1 MQQLEGP
8 IGVFDSAYGGLTI
21 LRQLREQ
28 LPQYDF
34 IYLGDNA
41 RSPYGSRSMSVVYQF
56 TKEAVYRLFDL
67 GCPLVILA
75 CNTAS
80 AKALRQIQ
88 QQDLPTLEDG
98 SMRRRVLGI
107 IRPTVECIDTL
118 TSTKHV
124 GILATEGTVSS
135 ESYVTEIHKLYP
147 EVTVVQEACP
157 LWVPIVETGESDSP
171 GTDYFVRKHLERL
184 LAQDDKIDTII
195 LGCTHYPILMPKIQR
210 LLTPSIKVVAQGVL
224 VARSLSDYLIRHPEM
239 ATQLSRGG
247 SIRYYTT
254 EQPERFSRTASIFFD
269 TPISVEHLSL
279 SQY

>member
-8 IGVFDSAYGGLTI
+8 IGVFDSGYGGLTI

-210 LLTPSIKVVAQGVL
+210 LLAPSIRVVAQGEL

-279 SQY
+279 SQS

>member
-1 MQQLEGP
+1 MIRGP
-8 IGVFDSAYGGLTI
+8 IGVFDSGYGGLTI
-21 LRQLREQ
+21 LKELRKQ

-41 RSPYGSRSMSVVYQF
+41 RSPYGSRSMGVVYQF
-56 TKEAVYRLFDL
+56 TKEAVDSLFAL
-67 GCPLVILA
+67 GCPLVVLA

-88 QQDLPTLEDG
+88 QQDLPKLAG
-98 SMRRRVLGI
+98 GAMLRRVLGI
-107 IRPTVECIDTL
+107 IRPTVECIGTL
-118 TSTKHV
+118 TDSKHV

-135 ESYVTEIHKLYP
+135 ESYVTEIHKLYAD
-147 EVTVVQEACP
+147 VTVVQEACP
-157 LWVPIVETGESDSP
+157 LWVPIVETGESESP
-171 GTDYFVRKHLERL
+171 GADFFVQKHLEHL
-184 LAQDDKIDTII
+184 LAQDDRIDTII
-195 LGCTHYPILMPKIQR
+195 LGCTHYPILLPRILR
-210 LLTPSIKVVAQGVL
+210 LLTPSIRVVAQGGL
-224 VARSLSDYLIRHPEM
+224 VANSLVDYLARHPDME
-239 ATQLSRGG
+239 TLLTRGG

>member
-8 IGVFDSAYGGLTI
+8 IGVFDSGYGGLTI

-88 QQDLPTLEDG
+88 QQDLPPLEDG

-210 LLTPSIKVVAQGVL
+210 LLPPSIRVVAQGEL

-279 SQY
+279 SQS

>member
-8 IGVFDSAYGGLTI
+8 IGVFDSGYGGLTI

-98 SMRRRVLGI
+98 AMRRRVLGI

-210 LLTPSIKVVAQGVL
+210 LLPPSIRVVAQGEL

-279 SQY
+279 SQS

>member
-1 MQQLEGP
+1 MIRGP
-8 IGVFDSAYGGLTI
+8 IGVFDSGYGGLTI
-21 LRQLREQ
+21 LKELRKQ

-41 RSPYGSRSMSVVYQF
+41 RSPYGSRSMGVVYQF
-56 TKEAVYRLFDL
+56 TKEAVDSLFAL
-67 GCPLVILA
+67 GCPLVVLA

-88 QQDLPTLEDG
+88 QQDLPKLDG
-98 SMRRRVLGI
+98 GAMLRRVLGI
-107 IRPTVECIDTL
+107 IRPTVECIGTL
-118 TSTKHV
+118 TDSKHV

-135 ESYVTEIHKLYP
+135 ESYVTEIHKLYAD
-147 EVTVVQEACP
+147 VTVVQEACP
-157 LWVPIVETGESDSP
+157 LWVPIVETGESESP
-171 GTDYFVRKHLERL
+171 GADFFVQKHLEHL
-184 LAQDDKIDTII
+184 LAQDDRIDTII
-195 LGCTHYPILMPKIQR
+195 LGCTHYPILLPRILR
-210 LLTPSIKVVAQGVL
+210 LLTPSIRVVAQGGL
-224 VARSLSDYLIRHPEM
+224 VANSLVDYLARHPDME
-239 ATQLSRGG
+239 TLLTRGG

>member
-8 IGVFDSAYGGLTI
+8 IGVFDSGYGGLTI

-210 LLTPSIKVVAQGVL
+210 LLTPSIRVVAQGEL

-254 EQPERFSRTASIFFD
+254 EQPDRFSRTASIFFD

-279 SQY
+279 SQS

>member
-8 IGVFDSAYGGLTI
+8 IGVFDSGYGGLTI

-210 LLTPSIKVVAQGVL
+210 LLTPSIRVVAQGEL

-239 ATQLSRGG
+239 ATQLSRSG

-279 SQY
+279 SQS

>member
-1 MQQLEGP
+1 MIRGP
-8 IGVFDSAYGGLTI
+8 IGVFDSGYGGLTI
-21 LRQLREQ
+21 LKELRKQ

-41 RSPYGSRSMSVVYQF
+41 RSPYGSRSMGVVYQF
-56 TKEAVYRLFDL
+56 TKEAVDSLFAL
-67 GCPLVILA
+67 GCPLVVLA

-88 QQDLPTLEDG
+88 QQDLPKLDG
-98 SMRRRVLGI
+98 GAMLRRVLGI
-107 IRPTVECIDTL
+107 IRPTVECIGTL
-118 TSTKHV
+118 TDSKHV

-135 ESYVTEIHKLYP
+135 ESYVTEIHKLYAD
-147 EVTVVQEACP
+147 VTVVQEACP
-157 LWVPIVETGESDSP
+157 LWVPIVETGESESP
-171 GTDYFVRKHLERL
+171 GADFFVQKHLEHL
-184 LAQDDKIDTII
+184 LAQDDRIDTII
-195 LGCTHYPILMPKIQR
+195 LGCTHYPILLRRILR
-210 LLTPSIKVVAQGVL
+210 LLTPSIRVVAQGGL
-224 VARSLSDYLIRHPEM
+224 VANSLVDYLARHPDME
-239 ATQLSRGG
+239 TLLTRGG

>member
-8 IGVFDSAYGGLTI
+8 IGVFDSGYGGLTI

-98 SMRRRVLGI
+98 AMRRRVLGI

-210 LLTPSIKVVAQGVL
+210 LLPPSIRVVAQGEL

-239 ATQLSRGG
+239 ATQLSCGG

-279 SQY
+279 SQS

>member
-1 MQQLEGP
+1 M
-8 IGVFDSAYGGLTI
+8 
-21 LRQLREQ
+21 
-28 LPQYDF
+28 
-34 IYLGDNA
+34 
-41 RSPYGSRSMSVVYQF
+41 RSMSVVYQF

-88 QQDLPTLEDG
+88 QQNLPTLEDG

-210 LLTPSIKVVAQGVL
+210 LLPPSIRVVAQGEL

-279 SQY
+279 SQS

>member
-8 IGVFDSAYGGLTI
+8 IGVFDSGYGGLTI

-98 SMRRRVLGI
+98 SMRHRVLGI

-210 LLTPSIKVVAQGVL
+210 LLPPSIRVVAQGEL

-279 SQY
+279 SQS

>member
-8 IGVFDSAYGGLTI
+8 IGVFDSGYGGLTI

-210 LLTPSIKVVAQGVL
+210 LLPPSIRVVAQGEL

-254 EQPERFSRTASIFFD
+254 EQPDRFSRTASIFFD

-279 SQY
+279 SQS

>member
-8 IGVFDSAYGGLTI
+8 IGVFDSGYGGLTI

-210 LLTPSIKVVAQGVL
+210 LLPPSIRVVAQGEL

-239 ATQLSRGG
+239 ATQLSCGG

-279 SQY
+279 SQS

>member
-8 IGVFDSAYGGLTI
+8 IGVFDSGYGGLTI

-98 SMRRRVLGI
+98 AMRRRVLGI

-210 LLTPSIKVVAQGVL
+210 LLTPSIRVVAQGEL

-279 SQY
+279 SQS

>member
-1 MQQLEGP
+1 MIRGP
-8 IGVFDSAYGGLTI
+8 IGVFDSGYGGLTI
-21 LRQLREQ
+21 LKELRKQ

-41 RSPYGSRSMSVVYQF
+41 RSPYGSRSMGVVYQF
-56 TKEAVYRLFDL
+56 TKEAVDSLFAL
-67 GCPLVILA
+67 GCPLVVLA

-88 QQDLPTLEDG
+88 QQDLPKLDG
-98 SMRRRVLGI
+98 GAMLRRVLGI
-107 IRPTVECIDTL
+107 IRPTVECIGTL
-118 TSTKHV
+118 TDSKHV

-135 ESYVTEIHKLYP
+135 ESYVTEIHKLYAD
-147 EVTVVQEACP
+147 VTVVQEACP
-157 LWVPIVETGESDSP
+157 LWVPIVETGESESP
-171 GTDYFVRKHLERL
+171 GADFFVQKHLEHL
-184 LAQDDKIDTII
+184 LAQDDRIDTII
-195 LGCTHYPILMPKIQR
+195 LGCTHYPILLPRILR
-210 LLTPSIKVVAQGVL
+210 LLTPSIRVVAQVGL
-224 VARSLSDYLIRHPEM
+224 VANSLVDYLARHPDME
-239 ATQLSRGG
+239 TLLTRGG